1 MRTDYDTKDILN
13 VGPTP
18 LAGSTGQLL
27 SKRRRVV
34 ANSKSSTKDTS
45 IAMQLLQG
53 CAPGVRDALCRFYC
67 NGEDPARIAADLGIT
82 QEEFRSLR
90 MRLMD
95 EFLSRRKADH

>member
-1 MRTDYDTKDILN
+1 VSLPR
-13 VGPTP
+13 

-27 SKRRRVV
+27 SKVRRVV
-34 ANSKSSTKDTS
+34 ADSKSSTEDIA
-45 IAMQLLQG
+45 IAMELLQG

-67 NGEDPARIAADLGIT
+67 NGEDPTKIAADLGIT

-95 EFLSRRKADH
+95 EFLSRRKAGH